1 MRQLLVTDWGG
12 GGGGGGE
19 GIEGV
24 RNDSQVLARETGWM
38 QARQETQ

>member
-1 MRQLLVTDWGG
+1 MRQLLVTDW
-12 GGGGGGE
+12 GGGGE

-38 QARQETQ
+38 QVIQETQ